1 MLMSELSRR
10 SDVPV
15 ATIKFYLREGLLAP
29 GTATAATRA
38 EYDDSHLRRL
48 RLIRSLL
55 EIGEVPLASIRKI
68 LDAVDSEAVG
78 LHDMLGT
85 VQYALGPHVEA
96 EPADR
101 LEVGR
106 LITELGWQVSPD
118 APGRDLLAVTL
129 AALRRSGSAPS
140 GASLRDYAEAMS
152 RLARREVAGLA
163 TIDAAPDRMALA
175 ESAVVGMVLHE
186 RVLIALHRLAQEDAS
201 ASRYSRT

>member
-10 SDVPV
+10 SGVAV
-15 ATIKFYLREGLLAP
+15 ATIKFYLREGLLPP

-38 EYDDSHLRRL
+38 EYDDTHLRRL

-78 LHDMLGT
+78 LHGMLGA

-101 LEVGR
+101 LEVDNF
-106 LITELGWQVSPD
+106 ITELGWKVSPD
-118 APGRDLLAVTL
+118 APGRDLLAATL
-129 AALRRSGSAPS
+129 TALRNAGSAPS

-152 RLARREVAGLA
+152 RLARREVAGLEA
-163 TIDAAPDRMALA
+163 IEDAQDRMALA

-201 ASRYSRT
+201 AGRYSRT